1 VRGCIVAGWE
11 RKMCGG
17 QACVGMKKRG
27 AGLGR
32 EKSKPGGGDFL
43 FLAKRGRPAG
53 LKEMSF

>member
-1 VRGCIVAGWE
+1 
-11 RKMCGG
+11 
-17 QACVGMKKRG
+17 MKKRG

-32 EKSKPGGGDFL
+32 EKSKLGGGDFL

>member
-1 VRGCIVAGWE
+1 
-11 RKMCGG
+11 
-17 QACVGMKKRG
+17 MKKRG